1 MRIGATSILNFERA
15 KAMKMK
21 VTTVAPVVMVRG
33 YSVLFIGLGTKGYR
47 VVLRFYTLH
56 GIKQPALGLTSLT
69 GSTFVSQVWVFPIIG
84 CSIQADRC
92 GYIRL
97 NVLPASFN
105 ATTRYNRSTFNVQ
118 RSALLDRCLPPAAQ
132 KGHTPT
138 CTALSNNSSRA
149 HASRISRAVTPCVFS
164 SLPSIIHLLQAC

>member
-56 GIKQPALGLTSLT
+56 GIEQPALGLTSLT
-69 GSTFVSQVWVFPIIG
+69 GPTFVSQVWVFPIIG

-118 RSALLDRCLPPAAQ
+118 RSSTVVCLQPHKRDILPPAPHSQITPQEHTRAEYRAQ
-132 KGHTPT
+132 
-138 CTALSNNSSRA
+138 
-149 HASRISRAVTPCVFS
+149 
-164 SLPSIIHLLQAC
+164 